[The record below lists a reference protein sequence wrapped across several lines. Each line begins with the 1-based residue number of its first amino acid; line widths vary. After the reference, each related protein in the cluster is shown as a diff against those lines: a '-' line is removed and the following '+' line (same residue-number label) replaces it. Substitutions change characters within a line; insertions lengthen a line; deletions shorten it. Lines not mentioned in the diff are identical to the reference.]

1 MSDSSSNYEDNKEE
15 VIEEVQDKFDGY
27 KCDRC
32 GYASRRLKPFIS
44 HVTRKVPCFVVKN
57 YNYGVQ
63 KAIEQYEKKSKIV
76 LEMLDQ
82 LENNEEVHL
91 NKLIKYVSEIE
102 RLGRVHPGYK
112 QEDVDEIKEI
122 IKENQK

>member
-15 VIEEVQDKFDGY
+15 VIEEVQDKFIGY

-32 GYASRRLKPFIS
+32 GYTSRRLKPFIS

-82 LENNEEVHL
+82 LENNEEVDL
-91 NKLIKYVSEIE
+91 NKLIKYVTEIE
-102 RLGRVHPGYK
+102 RLGRVHPNYK